1 MGGSLDSQQQQ
12 AYRDNGVLFPLSAI
26 EADEAAVACGHAQAF
41 LECQGP
47 QARAVDSSQSHL
59 FLPWAFDLVTDPRVV
74 DAVEGVLGPNII
86 GWATTLFAKPP
97 GDPSRVTWHQ
107 DGTYWGLDSTRVT
120 TAWLALTASNT
131 SNGCMRVV
139 PGTQQLAIQPHQDTF
154 AEDNLLSRGQE
165 IQVEVDEAEGLDL
178 VLGPGEMSLHHVN
191 LVHGSNPNPT
201 DGWRIGFTVRYVTPD
216 VRQEGGARPLA
227 VLVRGR
233 DDHGNYQLVDRP
245 IERPLG
251 EAVDALREFNREFL
265 ARLMPS
271 SETPR

>member
-1 MGGSLDSQQQQ
+1 MSHGLDSQQQQ

-26 EADEAAVACGHAQAF
+26 GANEAAVACGHAQAF
-41 LECQGP
+41 LECQGS

-165 IQVEVDEAEGLDL
+165 IQVEVDEAEVVDL